1 MAWQYDGERRFT
13 VDVTWHFHRL
23 LSETDMHR
31 LIRIAAALAMLCASA
46 AGTPATAA
54 ELTFQLINDT
64 ERAMNMKL
72 FSRGESL
79 QQWPSK
85 TKAYSMRPG
94 TEVQQVKI
102 TCDEGEKICWGA
114 WIVTQS
120 ASGDIVGPGG
130 ERRERMTARI
140 SYGVGERGVR
150 PCPRCCHVCK
160 DGAHTPAATLRDPL
174 PASK

>member
-1 MAWQYDGERRFT
+1 MK
-13 VDVTWHFHRL
+13 HFL
-23 LSETDMHR
+23 QL
-31 LIRIAAALAMLCASA
+31 A
-46 AGTPATAA
+46 AGLVFVLISATHNSAVAA
-54 ELTFQLINDT
+54 EMTFQLINDT

-94 TEVQQVKI
+94 TDAQQVKI
-102 TCDEGEKICWGA
+102 TCEEGEQICWGA
-114 WIVTQS
+114 WMVTQS
-120 ASGDIVGPGG
+120 ASGEVVGPGG

-160 DGAHTPAATLRDPL
+160 DGALTPVATLRDPR
-174 PASK
+174 PAAK